1 MDRDEDLL
9 DSYSKTV
16 SGVAESAR
24 DSVAHVRVRRG
35 RDPEAG
41 GSAFAFTP
49 DGFLLTNSHVL
60 RDAEAVEAVLPGGR
74 RCEAAIVGDD
84 PATDLA
90 VLRIYGES
98 LPPLEFGDSSRI
110 RVGQIA
116 VAIGNPLGFE
126 STLTAGVVSAL
137 GRSLRSVTG
146 RLIDSVIQTDAALNP
161 GNSGGPLLDSRGRVI
176 GVNTAIIAQAQGLCF
191 AIPSDTAKAVAAALI
206 RDGRILRGWLGI
218 GGQGVPIPRKLAH
231 HYGLEGP
238 EGAFLSAVEPGS
250 PADRAGLKA
259 GDILVRFGRER
270 IQGLDDLL
278 RLLGPD
284 SPGREFPVEALR
296 GPDRLLAWVIPVP
309 AP

>member
-1 MDRDEDLL
+1 MDEDEDLL
-9 DSYSKTV
+9 DSYSRTV
-16 SGVAESAR
+16 TGVAEAAR
-24 DSVAHVRVRRG
+24 NSVAHVRVRRG
-35 RDPEAG
+35 RGAEAG

-49 DGFLLTNSHVL
+49 DGFLLTNSHVI
-60 RDAEAVEAVLPGGR
+60 RDADGLEAVLPGDR
-74 RCEAAIVGDD
+74 PREASVVGDD

-90 VLRIYGES
+90 VIRVSGEA
-98 LPPLEFGDSSRI
+98 LPALDFGDSSRV

-137 GRSLRSVTG
+137 GRSLRSVSG
-146 RLIDSVIQTDAALNP
+146 RLIDSVLQTDAALNP

-191 AIPSDTAKAVAAALI
+191 AIPSDTARAVAAALI
-206 RDGRILRGWLGI
+206 RDGRVRRGWLGI
-218 GGQGVPIPRKLAH
+218 GGQGVPLPRKLALR
-231 HYGLEGP
+231 YGWEGSD
-238 EGAFLSAVEPGS
+238 GTFLSAVEPGS

-259 GDILVRFGRER
+259 GDILVRFGPER
-270 IQGLDDLL
+270 VRGPDDLF

-284 SPGREFPVEALR
+284 SPGREVAVEALR
-296 GPDRLLAWVIPVP
+296 GVDRLRAWVTPVP